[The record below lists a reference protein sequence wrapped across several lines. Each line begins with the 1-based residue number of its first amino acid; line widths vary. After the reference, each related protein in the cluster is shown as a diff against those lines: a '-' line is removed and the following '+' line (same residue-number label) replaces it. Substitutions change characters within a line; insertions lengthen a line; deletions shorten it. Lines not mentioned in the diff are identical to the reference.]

1 LTTITFDI
9 SDSNQQE
16 SRWAIFTPDD
26 KGQLRHLG
34 QINKIAASLVPD
46 RCHQD
51 LRSPRRNA
59 LYVSSKGH
67 WARTLEDAADL
78 LATKPCDEFIATGAL
93 LDLFTFI
100 ELADKQ
106 LKNRSD
112 YRVYRDSEGFWSAEE
127 LVEPVE
133 INKAYDQQ

>member
-1 LTTITFDI
+1 MTTITFDI
-9 SDSNQQE
+9 SDS
-16 SRWAIFTPDD
+16 
-26 KGQLRHLG
+26 
-34 QINKIAASLVPD
+34 V
-46 RCHQD
+46 
-51 LRSPRRNA
+51 
-59 LYVSSKGH
+59 
-67 WARTLEDAADL
+67 
-78 LATKPCDEFIATGAL
+78 ATGAL

-133 INKAYDQQ
+133 INKAYDQ